1 MICNEFEIYGCYIE
15 ILKNIFK
22 KINEDM
28 LGVTEEDPRDRMK
41 WRVITPKG
49 SSQKKKKVLDGHLPC
64 SQCSYP
70 TI

>member
-1 MICNEFEIYGCYIE
+1 MLYRN
-15 ILKNIFK
+15 LKKHLK

>member
-1 MICNEFEIYGCYIE
+1 MLYRN
-15 ILKNIFK
+15 LKKHLK
-22 KINEDM
+22 KKNEDM